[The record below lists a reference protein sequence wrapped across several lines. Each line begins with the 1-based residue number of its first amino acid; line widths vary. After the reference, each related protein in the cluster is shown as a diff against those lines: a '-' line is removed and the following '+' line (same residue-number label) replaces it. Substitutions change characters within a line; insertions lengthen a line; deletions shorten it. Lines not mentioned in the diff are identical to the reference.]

1 MHALGE
7 NERSRF
13 GADETRRRTGQA
25 EAVIARRE
33 DYNEELFGLW
43 LQPRIPFTFKA
54 GQYVTVGADG
64 LERPYSIVSAPYEP
78 LIELFIER
86 IPHEHGGHLTPVLY
100 QQRDGDVVMIRPRAK
115 GVFTLRP
122 TSHHVMVATVTGIAP
137 YVSMIRQFLRD
148 TTTAGGSAQ
157 AKRFYIL
164 HGASYCDEFVY
175 DRELAR
181 LSETESHVI
190 QYVPTVS
197 RPADARNAS
206 WRGTTGRAN
215 EVLAE
220 HLERWSLP
228 TADTTIYLCGH
239 PGMIDD
245 ASTRLAPQ
253 GWSIAK
259 EQYWIG

>member
-1 MHALGE
+1 MHALADDQP
-7 NERSRF
+7 SRF
-13 GADETRRRTGQA
+13 GADEARRRSGQA

-33 DYNEELFGLW
+33 DYDEELFGLW

-54 GQYVTVGADG
+54 GQYVTVGIDA

-86 IPHEHGGHLTPVLY
+86 IPNEHGGHLTPILH
-100 QQRDGDVVMIRPRAK
+100 QQRAGDVVMIRPRAK
-115 GVFTLRP
+115 GLFTLRH
-122 TSHHVMVATVTGIAP
+122 TTHHVMVATVTGIAP

-148 TTTAGGSAQ
+148 TPSAGSGAR
-157 AKRFYIL
+157 AKRFYVL
-164 HGASYCDEFVY
+164 HGASYHDEFIY

-181 LSETESHVI
+181 LSETIPHVI

-197 RPADARNAS
+197 RPRDARNTT
-206 WRGTTGRAN
+206 WRGVTGRAN
-215 EVLAE
+215 EVLEE
-220 HLERWSLP
+220 HLNRWSLP

-245 ASTRLAPQ
+245 ASTRLAPR

-259 EQYWIG
+259 EQYWLA